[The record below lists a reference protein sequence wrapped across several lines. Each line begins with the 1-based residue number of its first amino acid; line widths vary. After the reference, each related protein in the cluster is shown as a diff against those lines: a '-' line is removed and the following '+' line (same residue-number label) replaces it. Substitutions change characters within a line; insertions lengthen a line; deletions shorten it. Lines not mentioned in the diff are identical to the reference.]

1 MNDFGICCII
11 HLQVLG
17 EGQCDV
23 GAVNSSIFNASRYAD
38 AGRLYVDFGQPAQ
51 CSGEVIK
58 WEFCYIALMVQSG
71 PGSQSS
77 SSDQNM
83 ITAVVLRRDTTGTQG
98 SYGIINVYDIDID
111 GARGSSEGYITAC
124 IRNSIDSEDAMFMER
139 GDLLGFIC
147 GERVRMIFT
156 SSESLFQSQHGSG
169 LGGMIRVLNISSMQQ
184 DISGGDR
191 ASYLIGMNPIQEDRF
206 ELINGSV
213 TPLLRVI
220 MSKQT
225 C

>member
-1 MNDFGICCII
+1 MRYVIQ
-11 HLQVLG
+11 LQVLR

-51 CSGEVIK
+51 CSGEVIR

-71 PGSQSS
+71 PRSS
-77 SSDQNM
+77 TNSDQNT
-83 ITAVVLRRDTTGTQG
+83 ISAVVLRRDTTGTQE
-98 SYGIINVYDIDID
+98 SYRIINVYDINTD
-111 GARGSSEGYITAC
+111 GARGSSEGYLTAC
-124 IRNSIDSEDAMFMER
+124 DSIDSEDAMYMER

-156 SSESLFQSQHGSG
+156 SSESLFQSQPSSSSG
-169 LGGMIRVLNISSMQQ
+169 GTFRVFNISSMQP
-184 DISGGDR
+184 GGDS
-191 ASYLIGMNPIQEDRF
+191 ASYLIGMNPIQEDGF
-206 ELINGSV
+206 ELINALV

-220 MSKQT
+220 MSKQKQLNYRLI
-225 C
+225 